1 MLTMTTNK
9 AYCEPAT
16 AKSVVGSSRLDK
28 YQSAQAPN
36 RSVFFYAQKPVYGG
50 LCGGSTERCFSDY
63 SPASSTQPATLLPSS
78 TGGSSLNNQRT
89 SPCHRFTSYTFYSA
103 LQSATLSILDIAY
116 TSLSETLTSLRKVWR
131 CAMSHTKPWIDVR
144 RFHRLH
150 RGAWKHREYEY
161 PFVFENLSGGHRLP
175 HVGMHF
181 ASRTALRQS
190 AKGWRVI

>member
-9 AYCEPAT
+9 AYCESAT
-16 AKSVVGSSRLDK
+16 EKYVARCGNLNAREYKLSIAGLFLCSLFGGLYGAPTGGRPLAGISTSV
-28 YQSAQAPN
+28 QSA
-36 RSVFFYAQKPVYGG
+36 S
-50 LCGGSTERCFSDY
+50 LCVETI
-63 SPASSTQPATLLPSS
+63 
-78 TGGSSLNNQRT
+78 GGSSQICKRT

-103 LQSATLSILDIAY
+103 FQSATLSILDIAY